1 MKCPNCG
8 KETEGSPLE
17 CEKCGLIF
25 SKYEAAQRRKAET
38 PGPITKELSHKIGR
52 AGITYI
58 ATGII
63 IIFIVFAAVLFRRG
77 PANQAAG
84 GNSLEKSAV
93 IAAPGAEVDVIKCLV
108 PGKITLVDFFAD
120 WCGPCRVLSPKL
132 EAYAASREDVFI
144 RKVNIVSWKSA
155 VTKQYGIG
163 FVPNVRVYGPDGKM
177 RGNPSANYNE
187 ITANIES
194 CK

>member
-63 IIFIVFAAVLFRRG
+63 IIFVISF
-77 PANQAAG
+77 
-84 GNSLEKSAV
+84 SLSCSNELSWFKQCLKSQ
-93 IAAPGAEVDVIKCLV
+93 E
-108 PGKITLVDFFAD
+108 
-120 WCGPCRVLSPKL
+120 
-132 EAYAASREDVFI
+132 
-144 RKVNIVSWKSA
+144 
-155 VTKQYGIG
+155 
-163 FVPNVRVYGPDGKM
+163 
-177 RGNPSANYNE
+177 
-187 ITANIES
+187 
-194 CK
+194 